1 MRAERLGSYSMV
13 ATRAGT
19 PSLSRLKSMRRY
31 RRLCPPPRWRVVM
44 RPWLLRPA
52 FDLRG
57 RRSGLCGSVVVMS
70 SNATTEMPR
79 RPGEV
84 GLYLL
89 IAIVLHRPEEIFD
102 ALPTGERHDGL
113 LPGGRIAAAC
123 PGALFFRPH
132 GHRVDG
138 SNVDPKALLD
148 RLLDLRLGGLAR
160 HAEGIAM
167 HVRIGHLRLARRR
180 QLRALLRNERPFQ
193 NSVQVHN
200 SLPLQ
205 PSAVSYQPSAFPRRQ
220 CCCYHRPRC

>member
-31 RRLCPPPRWRVVM
+31 RRLCPPPR
-44 RPWLLRPA
+44 
-52 FDLRG
+52 
-57 RRSGLCGSVVVMS
+57 
-70 SNATTEMPR
+70 

-102 ALPTGERHDGL
+102 ALPACERHDGL

-123 PGALFFRPH
+123 PGALFFGPH
-132 GHRVDG
+132 GHRIDR

-160 HAEGIAM
+160 HPEGIAM
-167 HVRIGHLRLARRR
+167 HVRVGHLRLARRR
-180 QLRALLRNERPFQ
+180 QLRALLRDERAFQ
-193 NSVQVHN
+193 DSVQVHQ
-200 SLPLQ
+200 SALLPACAG
-205 PSAVSYQPSAFPRRQ
+205 PPG
-220 CCCYHRPRC
+220 

>member
-57 RRSGLCGSVVVMS
+57 RRSGLCGPVVGMS
-70 SNATTEMPR
+70 SNAPTDMPR

-102 ALPTGERHDGL
+102 ALPMGERHDGL

-123 PGALFFRPH
+123 PRALFFGPH
-132 GHRVDG
+132 
-138 SNVDPKALLD
+138 
-148 RLLDLRLGGLAR
+148 
-160 HAEGIAM
+160 
-167 HVRIGHLRLARRR
+167 GHLRLARRR
-180 QLRALLRNERPFQ
+180 QLRALLRDERAFQ
-193 NSVQVHN
+193 DSVQVHQ
-200 SLPLQ
+200 SALLPACAG
-205 PSAVSYQPSAFPRRQ
+205 PPG
-220 CCCYHRPRC
+220 